1 MHLTCVML
9 SEAQGEQSSCFL
21 RHLPGATQVLQGPLS
36 LPTVFVPGF
45 AEERGASSCLQTTE
59 GRKIPIKDKF
69 HRKWRSKCEAAP
81 SGRVSA

>member
-21 RHLPGATQVLQGPLS
+21 RHLPWATQMLQGPLS

-45 AEERGASSCLQTTE
+45 AGGKRGIILLTDNRRKKDSSK
-59 GRKIPIKDKF
+59 G
-69 HRKWRSKCEAAP
+69 
-81 SGRVSA
+81 